1 MESYHQVDGKQKCR
15 TLLQLDR
22 CKRLLEEVSDEE
34 VSIEVTVGE
43 EFAKGRVEAVV
54 EIVLEFIKHFIA
66 MEKIAKL
73 KKLVK
78 SRS

>member
-1 MESYHQVDGKQKCR
+1 
-15 TLLQLDR
+15 
-22 CKRLLEEVSDEE
+22 LEEVSDEE